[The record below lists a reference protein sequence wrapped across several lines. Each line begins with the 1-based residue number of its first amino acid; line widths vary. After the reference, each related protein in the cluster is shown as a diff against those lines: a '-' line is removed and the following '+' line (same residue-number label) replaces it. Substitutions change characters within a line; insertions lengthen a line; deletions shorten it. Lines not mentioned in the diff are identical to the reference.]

1 MGLGDTYFVGIDTS
15 LSFPDPVSLRVPRVR
30 ALELVFITQSGP
42 FAERTVELGRYI
54 GIRQDDRLV
63 AMAGERFK
71 VNRYTEIS
79 AVCTL
84 PDYHER
90 GYATALSSILRAR
103 SWLIVLLNLFYIYPS
118 LSKLS

>member
-1 MGLGDTYFVGIDTS
+1 MGLGDIYFVSIDTS

-30 ALELVFITQSGP
+30 ALELVFITQPGP
-42 FAERTVELGRYI
+42 FAERNVELGRYI

-71 VNRYTEIS
+71 VNGYTEIS

-84 PDYHER
+84 PDYREG